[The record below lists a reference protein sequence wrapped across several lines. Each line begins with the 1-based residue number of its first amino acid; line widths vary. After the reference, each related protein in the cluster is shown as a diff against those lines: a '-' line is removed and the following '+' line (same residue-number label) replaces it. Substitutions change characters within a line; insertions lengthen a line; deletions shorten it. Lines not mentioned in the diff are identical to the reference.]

1 MKNLSQIKLLIIV
14 ASLIGLGYGGKYLL
28 KQNQTPEKV
37 AASFLSSLENAKDY
51 EKLKNYVLPEDYSVI
66 SSEKEG
72 YQKLLPF
79 KQNGSSKIILTK
91 ITPLSE
97 SAQKVDFMVGETGYT
112 INMNKISGEWLFSLE
127 LKKSKKISLLKQDIG
142 DLNVEM
148 ETNVDKDKEIKILK
162 QLVDLYMNL
171 KALEGDE
178 SLEAKIFALKS
189 QLQTKQEQ
197 LNYLDLVSIKVLKIS
212 GNLITVNLE
221 NSGNLYISKIK
232 AKMDIFN
239 KNDELTGSQ
248 ESVIYEVIP
257 GNFVYGQKIKPKY
270 TKKIILAL
278 PQSLPKDS
286 KVNFSATELE
296 F

>member
-1 MKNLSQIKLLIIV
+1 MRNLSQIKLLIIV

-28 KQNQTPEKV
+28 KKNQTPEKI
-37 AASFLSSLENAKDY
+37 ATSFLSALENTKDY
-51 EKLKNYVLPEDYSVI
+51 ESLKSYVSTEDFSVI
-66 SSEKEG
+66 SSEKEN

-79 KQNGSSKIILTK
+79 KKNNSSKITLTK
-91 ITPLSE
+91 ITPLSD
-97 SAQKVDFMVGETGYT
+97 SAQKVDFMVGENGYT
-112 INMNKISGEWLFSLE
+112 INMSNLSGDWQFNLE

-162 QLVDLYMNL
+162 QLVDLYTTL
-171 KALEGDE
+171 QALEGDE
-178 SLEAKIFALKS
+178 SLESKIFALKS
-189 QLQTKQEQ
+189 QLQIKQEQ
-197 LNYLDLVSIKVLKIS
+197 LKYLDLVTVKVLKIKE
-212 GNLITVNLE
+212 NLITISIE
-221 NSGNLYISKIK
+221 NSGNQYVSKVK

-270 TKKIILAL
+270 SKQVILAL
-278 PQSLPKDS
+278 PKSLPKDS
-286 KVNFSATELE
+286 KINFSVTELE